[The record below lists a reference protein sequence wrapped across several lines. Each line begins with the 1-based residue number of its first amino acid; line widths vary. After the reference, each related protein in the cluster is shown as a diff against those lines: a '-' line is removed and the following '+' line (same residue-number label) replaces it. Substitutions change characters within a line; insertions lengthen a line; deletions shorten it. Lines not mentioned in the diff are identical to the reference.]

1 MVVER
6 QEQVPKSEIPLSDA
20 LRRTCVRRRKSLL
33 NRSPLF
39 VAQEVAKIDRIIVFD
54 VDEQALR
61 IRHRFIDLLEVGQ
74 KTLAPTIKKI

>member
-1 MVVER
+1 M
-6 QEQVPKSEIPLSDA
+6 
-20 LRRTCVRRRKSLL
+20 RRRKSLL

-74 KTLAPTIKKI
+74 KPLAPAIKKI